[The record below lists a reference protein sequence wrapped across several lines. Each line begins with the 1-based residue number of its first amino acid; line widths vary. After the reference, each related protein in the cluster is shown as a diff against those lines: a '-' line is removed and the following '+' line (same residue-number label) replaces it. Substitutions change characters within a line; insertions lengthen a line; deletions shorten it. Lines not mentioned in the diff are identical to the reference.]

1 MQRRILKR
9 LTLITAAAV
18 LLGACEGQ
26 MGTKDDEGMAADVVE
41 GSMDAAADEATTQ
54 GMADEGVFQG
64 HPLDDPSS
72 PLSQRTIYFAFD
84 SSHIEEENRS
94 IIEAHAEWLAR
105 HPGANALEILPPV
118 LSEFGDFVG
127 QPRVGGLHHGAERQ
141 ADGDH
146 RRQHGDGPGIEPR
159 GQGRRAPD
167 RGGRGVIGRLL
178 GSIHLS
184 NFRIAGT
191 EWNPAPREV
200 IDTCDIS
207 TLGCEKS
214 PRPWLMPQANS
225 TNSAL

>member
-41 GSMDAAADEATTQ
+41 GSMDTAADEATTQ
-54 GMADEGVFQG
+54 GMAEEGVFQG

-105 HPGANALEILPPV
+105 HPGANVTLEGHADERGTREYNVALGE
-118 LSEFGDFVG
+118 
-127 QPRVGGLHHGAERQ
+127 
-141 ADGDH
+141 
-146 RRQHGDGPGIEPR
+146 
-159 GQGRRAPD
+159 RRANSV
-167 RGGRGVIGRLL
+167 RQLLALTGASGGQIKTISYGEER
-178 GSIHLS
+178 
-184 NFRIAGT
+184 
-191 EWNPAPREV
+191 PAVEGHDESAWRFNRRVEIVYRNRE
-200 IDTCDIS
+200 
-207 TLGCEKS
+207 
-214 PRPWLMPQANS
+214 
-225 TNSAL
+225 